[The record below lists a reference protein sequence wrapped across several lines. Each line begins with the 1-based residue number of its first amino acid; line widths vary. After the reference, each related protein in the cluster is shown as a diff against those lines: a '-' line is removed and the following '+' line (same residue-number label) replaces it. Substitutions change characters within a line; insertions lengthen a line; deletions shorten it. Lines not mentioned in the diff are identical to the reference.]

1 MKSNGKGRH
10 TSVVM
15 AQLEMRVTL
24 TLSARA
30 QQRAASNMNS
40 SRLLDIAC
48 VLSAGKKG
56 GKYYREA
63 KKQPIYMSPLIEGH
77 NLQHSI

>member
-1 MKSNGKGRH
+1 MG
-10 TSVVM
+10 VI
-15 AQLEMRVTL
+15 L

-48 VLSAGKKG
+48 VLSAGKN
-56 GKYYREA
+56 GK
-63 KKQPIYMSPLIEGH
+63 KKKKHITGRTNTTKNTQSYVSLDRGTQSPALHLESNHMS
-77 NLQHSI
+77 